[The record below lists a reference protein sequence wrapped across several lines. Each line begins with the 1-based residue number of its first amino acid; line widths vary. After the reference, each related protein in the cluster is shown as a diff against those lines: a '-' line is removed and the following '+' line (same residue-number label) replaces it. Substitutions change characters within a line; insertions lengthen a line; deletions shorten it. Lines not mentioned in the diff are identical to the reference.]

1 MQQILKDLQIDPR
14 LIPVMV
20 VGFWLLYLL
29 LRRVLFEPVHGMLE
43 NRRAYINE
51 HLDKV
56 LSQEQEADRLR
67 EELAKRL
74 ADIEAEAREKIQAA
88 IKEAN
93 VAREELIAEARARS
107 DAMVKSATMEIE
119 HQREKAE
126 IELNDT
132 IVKIA
137 MTAAGK
143 LLSEEMNEDRQR
155 RLVREFIDSA
165 RAT

>member
-1 MQQILKDLQIDPR
+1 M
-14 LIPVMV
+14 
-20 VGFWLLYLL
+20 
-29 LRRVLFEPVHGMLE
+29 
-43 NRRAYINE
+43 
-51 HLDKV
+51 
-56 LSQEQEADRLR
+56 
-67 EELAKRL
+67 
-74 ADIEAEAREKIQAA
+74 
-88 IKEAN
+88 
-93 VAREELIAEARARS
+93 AREELIAEARARS

>member
-1 MQQILKDLQIDPR
+1 
-14 LIPVMV
+14 MV